1 MLLNEEYFIDTIPE
15 RAVRQSIVRLLNKVD
30 WVTPTEQVS
39 IQYGVGKMAIFKV
52 VNENEYQFLGII
64 G

>member
-1 MLLNEEYFIDTIPE
+1 MVLNEEYFIDTIPE

-30 WVTPTEQVS
+30 GVTPTEQVS

>member
-1 MLLNEEYFIDTIPE
+1 MVLNEDYFADTIKE
-15 RAVRQSIVRLLNKVD
+15 RVVRQNIIQSLNKVD
-30 WVTPTEQVS
+30 WVAPTEKVS